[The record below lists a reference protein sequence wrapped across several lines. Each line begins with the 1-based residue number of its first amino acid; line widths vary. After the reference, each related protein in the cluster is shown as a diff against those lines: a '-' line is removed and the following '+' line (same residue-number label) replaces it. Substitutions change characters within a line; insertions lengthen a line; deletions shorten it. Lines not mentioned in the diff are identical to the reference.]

1 MFCMLLQIR
10 EKYMEDEKIIELY
23 WQRDEE
29 ALRQT
34 NLKYGSFC

>member
-1 MFCMLLQIR
+1 
-10 EKYMEDEKIIELY
+10 MEDAAIVSLY

-34 NLKYGSFC
+34 NLKYGSFCYYIAHNI

>member
-1 MFCMLLQIR
+1 
-10 EKYMEDEKIIELY
+10 MEDEKIIELY

-34 NLKYGSFC
+34 NLKYGAFCYYIAQNILKNEE